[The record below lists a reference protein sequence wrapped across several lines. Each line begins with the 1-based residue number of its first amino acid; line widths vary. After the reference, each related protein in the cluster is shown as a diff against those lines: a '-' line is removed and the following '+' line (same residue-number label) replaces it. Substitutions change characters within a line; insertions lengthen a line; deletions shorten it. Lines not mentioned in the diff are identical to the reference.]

1 LFKRGVAEG
10 YVVPA
15 GNEIPDEKIAA
26 GTHYKI
32 MGDTLE
38 RHKKFWA
45 YGKQLYIDLTKEY
58 PDKFERMG

>member
-1 LFKRGVAEG
+1 MWFLPETKFRMRKL
-10 YVVPA
+10 P
-15 GNEIPDEKIAA
+15 A

-32 MGDTLE
+32 IGDTLE